1 MYAGGMALCLLGLLL
16 QLDRQG
22 AGAGRQTEIAAI
34 LLVAFAALFTL
45 TVIQLWRH
53 TRTAHCSTAKRLTSS
68 A

>member
-1 MYAGGMALCLLGLLL
+1 MALCLLGLLL

-22 AGAGRQTEIAAI
+22 ASGGGRQTGIVAI

-53 TRTAHCSTAKRLTSS
+53 TRTAHCSTAKRLTPSV
-68 A
+68 

>member
-1 MYAGGMALCLLGLLL
+1 MLCLLGLLL

-22 AGAGRQTEIAAI
+22 AGAGAGAGRQTEIAAI
-34 LLVAFAALFTL
+34 LLAAFAALFTL